1 MSLADP
7 AVAAWNEEGQGR
19 RTPQE
24 GQVVVFGGVSLF
36 QFVCLV
42 CICIISSQNMHIV
55 MYAFYPCT

>member
-7 AVAAWNEEGQGR
+7 VVAAWNEEGQGR

-24 GQVVVFGGVSLF
+24 GQVVVFGGVGLS

-42 CICIISSQNMHIV
+42 YICIISSQNMHLV
-55 MYAFYPCT
+55 MYAFHPRT